1 MTKRHNAI
9 QGIKYDR
16 MLNHAVIVELPKILN
31 LCNSP
36 LIIFEVILLET
47 QDNVFQ
53 DIVNNCSDEVLV
65 VTVQSASKWML
76 PYLTLPGFEKIFSR
90 MVTTYE
96 I

>member
-16 MLNHAVIVELPKILN
+16 MFNHAVIVELPKILN

-65 VTVQSASKWML
+65 VTVQSASHDRKQMD
-76 PYLTLPGFEKIFSR
+76 
-90 MVTTYE
+90 VTVFDFAGL
-96 I
+96 